1 MADPRRRPGGLTPW
15 ELAEHYAR
23 CFVGQRC
30 VLGPTLVVPFE
41 VLFASYQ
48 DWCRTE
54 LEAWVPSRREL
65 RDLLDAAPWA
75 EAVDRPRARG
85 ALKTIVRG
93 VGCAPVAPVHARP
106 GQ

>member
-1 MADPRRRPGGLTPW
+1 MADPRRRPAGLTPW

-30 VLGPTLVVPFE
+30 VLGSTLVVPFE

-48 DWCRTE
+48 GWCRTE

-65 RDLLDAAPWA
+65 RDLLDKAPWA
-75 EAVDRPRARG
+75 EVVDRPHARG

-93 VGCAPVAPVHARP
+93 VGCRARD
-106 GQ
+106 